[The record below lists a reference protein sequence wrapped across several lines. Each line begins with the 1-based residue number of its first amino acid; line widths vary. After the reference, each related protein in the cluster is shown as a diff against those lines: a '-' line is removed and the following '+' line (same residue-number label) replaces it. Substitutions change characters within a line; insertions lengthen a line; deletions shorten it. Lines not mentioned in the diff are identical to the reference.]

1 MTEENYETVFFLVTS
16 TLITLFTVAQGL
28 LKTDLIIWGRLSFLS
43 SNHEKTSAND
53 WLSPV
58 SMWKSPAEAAQ

>member
-28 LKTDLIIWGRLSFLS
+28 LKTDQ
-43 SNHEKTSAND
+43 SNYLRKIKF
-53 WLSPV
+53 PFI
-58 SMWKSPAEAAQ
+58 KSRKNFSK